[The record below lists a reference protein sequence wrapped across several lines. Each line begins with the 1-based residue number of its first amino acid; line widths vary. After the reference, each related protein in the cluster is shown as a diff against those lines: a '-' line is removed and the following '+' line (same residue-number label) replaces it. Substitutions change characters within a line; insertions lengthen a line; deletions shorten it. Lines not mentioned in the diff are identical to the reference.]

1 MNVQQRRPMD
11 EDMDRPMPVPVAEAQ
26 VAPTVPAEAPVTPA
40 SGYATDDWRSHML
53 NTPASEP
60 APVPARGTVYGARPS
75 DADSSVSA

>member
-11 EDMDRPMPVPVAEAQ
+11 EDMDRPMPVPVAVAP

-40 SGYATDDWRSHML
+40 SGYAGDDWRSHML
-53 NTPASEP
+53 NTPAP
-60 APVPARGTVYGARPS
+60 APARGTVYGARPS